1 MDSLLKRLTAG
12 WSLLRTVIGGVAA
25 TLIIFSFLAYGNLT
39 TARESAFTASH
50 SRAASYGD
58 LFNTVYN
65 NAIRTANGI
74 AAVTPDQH
82 GQQFSRDALTTAF
95 YQNMQTAWANQPGV
109 QAGYLFDTN
118 GRLLSGLK
126 AVSRG
131 LSSTTITPRELTARG
146 HGALAQALAAALAHG
161 TGSHLLSFA
170 GDAGRYGDLYLFQPV
185 VSYDSTTIG
194 AVVLRMSNDALAG
207 HFLSE
212 SHVALVAPPFIL
224 DAATPG
230 LVAQR
235 RINVLRDTA
244 TGVLGDQSL
253 LGGLKPVSTTDLTS
267 ATLGRTSAFRYGG
280 ADQLAGVVAPG
291 NLPAYHVVAYDPAPS
306 FWSAFLSALTGLS
319 GLVLLLLLI
328 AGGLLLTLM
337 QRNSIKAATSS
348 IEESRSAILATDVL
362 NLSHTLA
369 AARDGD
375 LTVEAPSADSEVGL
389 ISVMINGLL
398 DDYSATVAGII
409 RASEA
414 VQDGALRVDE
424 GVRSIVDVA
433 TRQGE
438 RVSMTAG
445 TVGALAA
452 SATEVQEATRQAT
465 ALAAEAFRSVCQ
477 GQDAVGRV
485 GEAVDAI
492 KEAAIGTTREFKH
505 LQEDSI
511 RLTALVSSVK
521 SNAEN
526 LDMQAANATLEARH
540 LGTET
545 GSAFATNIGRLARQA
560 QETLTDAETAV
571 RSVVTSIDAVN
582 RRIERISEQVRLGVD
597 EVRSIRG
604 AFEGITTTNEALVE
618 YIDQVDGSAHTQAE
632 SAQSAATAITT
643 VAAAFQQFNDLLVA
657 SSDEMASMRLVVAD
671 LQESV
676 ANLTVDETLLAE
688 KAPAG
693 VVGRAA

>member
-1 MDSLLKRLTAG
+1 MDGLLKRLTAG
-12 WSLLRTVIGGVAA
+12 RSLLSTVIGGAA
-25 TLIIFSFLAYGNLT
+25 TALIIFSFIAYGNLT
-39 TARESAFTASH
+39 TARQSALTASH
-50 SRAASYGD
+50 GRAGSYGD
-58 LFNTVYN
+58 LFNTIYN
-65 NAIRTANGI
+65 NVIRTANSI
-74 AAVTPDQH
+74 AAVTPDETTH
-82 GQQFSRDALTTAF
+82 DALIAAF
-95 YQNMQTAWANQPGV
+95 YQNMQTAWSNQPGIED
-109 QAGYLFDTN
+109 GYMFDPH
-118 GRLLSGLK
+118 GQLLYGLGVSSSGLSPMTTAPLYLK
-126 AVSRG
+126 PRSRG
-131 LSSTTITPRELTARG
+131 ALG
-146 HGALAQALAAALAHG
+146 HALAAALAHG
-161 TGSHLLSFA
+161 ASSHMFSFA
-170 GDAGRYGDLYLFQPV
+170 GDAARYGDLYLFVPLRN
-185 VSYDSTTIG
+185 YDGAIIA
-194 AVVLRMSNDALAG
+194 AVVLRVSNDALIG

-212 SHVALVAPPFIL
+212 SHVALAAPPFIL

-230 LVAQR
+230 LAARGRV
-235 RINVLRDTA
+235 NVLRDTA
-244 TGVLGDQSL
+244 AGVLGDSSL
-253 LGGLKPVSTTDLTS
+253 LGGLKPVSTTDLTG
-267 ATLGRTSAFRYGG
+267 ATLSQTSAFRYGG
-280 ADQLAGVVAPG
+280 ADQLAGVVTPD
-291 NLPAYHVVAYDPAPS
+291 NLPAYRVVAYDPAPS
-306 FWSAFLSALTGLS
+306 FWPALLGAVTGLS
-319 GLVLLLLLI
+319 GLILLLLLI

-337 QRNSIKAATSS
+337 QRSSIKAATSS
-348 IEESRSAILATDVL
+348 VEESRSALLAADVL
-362 NLSHTLA
+362 SVSQALA

-389 ISVMINGLL
+389 LSVMINGLL
-398 DDYSATVAGII
+398 SDYSATVAGIM

-414 VQDGALRVDE
+414 VRDGALRVDE

-433 TRQGE
+433 THQSE

-445 TVGALAA
+445 TVDALAA
-452 SATEVQEATRQAT
+452 SAAEVQEATRQAT
-465 ALAAEAFRSVCQ
+465 ELAAEAFRSVRQ

-604 AFEGITTTNEALVE
+604 AFTGITTTNEALVE
-618 YIDQVDGSAHTQAE
+618 YIDQVADSAHTQTE
-632 SAQSAATAITT
+632 SAQSAATAITAT
-643 VAAAFQQFNDLLVA
+643 AATFQQFNSLLIA

-676 ANLTVDETLLAE
+676 AGLTVDETLLAE
-688 KAPAG
+688 KASFG
-693 VVGRAA
+693 DVERAA

>member
-1 MDSLLKRLTAG
+1 MDGLLKRLTAG
-12 WSLLRTVIGGVAA
+12 RSLLSTVIGGVVVA
-25 TLIIFSFLAYGNLT
+25 LIIFSFIAYGNLT
-39 TARESAFTASH
+39 TARQSDLTANH
-50 SRAASYGD
+50 GRADSYGD
-58 LFNTVYN
+58 LFNTIYN
-65 NAIRTANGI
+65 SVIRTANGV
-74 AAVTPDQH
+74 AVVTPDQ
-82 GQQFSRDALTTAF
+82 QTSRDALSTAF
-95 YQNMQTAWANQPGV
+95 YQNMQTASINQPGIED
-109 QAGYLFDTN
+109 GYLFDTN
-118 GRLLSGLK
+118 GQLIY
-126 AVSRG
+126 G
-131 LSSTTITPRELTARG
+131 LSSSSSGLSTAATVPSYLKLRG
-146 HGALAQALAAALAHG
+146 HGALGRALTAALTNG
-161 TGSHLLSFA
+161 VNSHVFSFA
-170 GDAGRYGDLYLFQPV
+170 GDSGRYGDLYLFVPV
-185 VSYDSTTIG
+185 QNYDNTIVG
-194 AVVLRMSNDALAG
+194 AVVVRVSNDFVAG

-212 SHVALVAPPFIL
+212 PGIALVAPPFIL

-230 LVAQR
+230 LVAR
-235 RINVLRDTA
+235 GRVNVLRDTA
-244 TGVLGDQSL
+244 AGILGDSSL
-253 LGGLKPVSTTDLTS
+253 LDGLKPLSTTDLTG
-267 ATLGRTSAFRYGG
+267 ATLSRTSTFRYGG
-280 ADQLAGVVAPG
+280 ADQLAGVVTPD
-291 NLPAYHVVAYDPAPS
+291 NLPAYRVVSYDPAPS
-306 FWSAFLSALTGLS
+306 FWSALLGAITSLS
-319 GLVLLLLLI
+319 GLVLLMLLI

-337 QRNSIKAATSS
+337 QRNSIKAATSTV
-348 IEESRSAILATDVL
+348 EESRSALLAADVL
-362 NLSHTLA
+362 NVSQALA

-375 LTVEAPSADSEVGL
+375 LTVEVPSADSEVGL
-389 ISVMINGLL
+389 IAVMINGLL
-398 DDYSATVAGII
+398 GDYSATVAGII

-433 TRQGE
+433 THQSE
-438 RVSMTAG
+438 RVSVTAE

-452 SATEVQEATRQAT
+452 SATEVQQATREA
-465 ALAAEAFRSVCQ
+465 AELAAEAFRSVRQ

-604 AFEGITTTNEALVE
+604 SFEGITTTNEALVE
-618 YIDQVDGSAHTQAE
+618 YIDQVAGSAHTQAE

-643 VAAAFQQFNDLLVA
+643 VAAAFQQFNSLLVV

-676 ANLTVDETLLAE
+676 ASLTVDETLLAE

-693 VVGRAA
+693 VVERAA

>member
-1 MDSLLKRLTAG
+1 MDGLLKRLTAG
-12 WSLLRTVIGGVAA
+12 RSLLSTVIGGIVTA
-25 TLIIFSFLAYGNLT
+25 LIIFSFIAYGNLT
-39 TARESAFTASH
+39 TARQSALTADH
-50 SRAASYGD
+50 GRADSYGD
-58 LFNTVYN
+58 LFNTIYN
-65 NAIRTANGI
+65 NVIRTANGI
-74 AAVTPDQH
+74 AVVTPDQ
-82 GQQFSRDALTTAF
+82 QTSRDALTTAF
-95 YQNMQTAWANQPGV
+95 YQNMQTAWSNQPGIEG
-109 QAGYLFDTN
+109 GYLFDAN
-118 GRLLSGLK
+118 GQLIYGLSASSSGL
-126 AVSRG
+126 
-131 LSSTTITPRELTARG
+131 STATTVPLYLKPHS
-146 HGALAQALAAALAHG
+146 HGALGQALAAALTNGAK
-161 TGSHLLSFA
+161 SHLFSFA
-170 GDAGRYGDLYLFQPV
+170 GDAGRYGDLYLFVPV
-185 VSYDSTTIG
+185 QNYDGTITG
-194 AVVLRMSNDALAG
+194 AVVVRVSNDALAG

-230 LVAQR
+230 LMARGRV
-235 RINVLRDTA
+235 NVLRDTA
-244 TGVLGDQSL
+244 AGVLSDSSL
-253 LGGLKPVSTTDLTS
+253 LGRLKPLSTTDLAG
-267 ATLGRTSAFRYGG
+267 ATLSRTSTFRYGG
-280 ADQLAGVVAPG
+280 ANQVAGVVTPD
-291 NLPAYHVVAYDPAPS
+291 NLPAYRVVSYDPAPS
-306 FWSAFLSALTGLS
+306 FWSALLGAITSLS
-319 GLVLLLLLI
+319 GLVLLMLLI

-337 QRNSIKAATSS
+337 QRNSIKAATSTV
-348 IEESRSAILATDVL
+348 EESRSALLAADVL
-362 NLSHTLA
+362 NVSQALA

-375 LTVEAPSADSEVGL
+375 LTVEVPSANSEVGL
-389 ISVMINGLL
+389 IAVMINGLL
-398 DDYSATVAGII
+398 GDYSATVAGII

-433 TRQGE
+433 THQSE
-438 RVSMTAG
+438 RVSVTAE

-452 SATEVQEATRQAT
+452 SATEVQQATREATE
-465 ALAAEAFRSVCQ
+465 LAAEAFRSVRQ

-604 AFEGITTTNEALVE
+604 SFEGITTTNEALVE
-618 YIDQVDGSAHTQAE
+618 YIDQVAGSAHTQAE

-643 VAAAFQQFNDLLVA
+643 VAAAFQQFNSLLVV

-676 ANLTVDETLLAE
+676 ASLTVDETLLAE

-693 VVGRAA
+693 VVERAA

>member
-1 MDSLLKRLTAG
+1 MDGLLKRLTAG
-12 WSLLRTVIGGVAA
+12 RSLLSTVIGGVVVA
-25 TLIIFSFLAYGNLT
+25 LIIFSFIAYGNLT
-39 TARESAFTASH
+39 TTRQSALTADH
-50 SRAASYGD
+50 GRADSYGD
-58 LFNTVYN
+58 LFNTIYN
-65 NAIRTANGI
+65 NVIRTVNGI
-74 AAVTPDQH
+74 GMGTPDH
-82 GQQFSRDALTTAF
+82 PSRDALSSAF
-95 YQNMQTAWANQPGV
+95 YQNMQTAWGNQPGIED
-109 QAGYLFDTN
+109 GYLFDAKGQLIYGLGTSS
-118 GRLLSGLK
+118 SGLTPVTALPPYLK
-126 AVSRG
+126 PHSRG
-131 LSSTTITPRELTARG
+131 ALGQALTAALTT
-146 HGALAQALAAALAHG
+146 GAR
-161 TGSHLLSFA
+161 SRVFSFA
-170 GDAGRYGDLYLFQPV
+170 GDAGRYGDLYLFMPLQN
-185 VSYDSTTIG
+185 YDGAYGGGIVG
-194 AVVLRMSNDALAG
+194 AVAVRVSNDAVAG

-212 SHVALVAPPFIL
+212 SRVALVAPPFIL

-230 LVAQR
+230 LMARGRV
-235 RINVLRDTA
+235 NVLRDTA
-244 TGVLGDQSL
+244 AGVLGDSSL
-253 LGGLKPVSTTDLTS
+253 MGRLKPLSTTDLAG
-267 ATLGRTSAFRYGG
+267 ATLSRTNTFRYGG
-280 ADQLAGVVAPG
+280 ADQVAGVVTPD
-291 NLPAYHVVAYDPAPS
+291 NLPAYRVVSYDPAPS
-306 FWSAFLSALTGLS
+306 FWSALLGAITSLS

-337 QRNSIKAATSS
+337 QRNSIKTATSTV
-348 IEESRSAILATDVL
+348 EESRSALLAADVL
-362 NLSHTLA
+362 NVSQALA

-375 LTVEAPSADSEVGL
+375 LTVEVPSADSEVGL
-389 ISVMINGLL
+389 IAVMINGLL
-398 DDYSATVAGII
+398 GDYSATVAGII

-433 TRQGE
+433 THQSE
-438 RVSMTAG
+438 RVSVTAE

-452 SATEVQEATRQAT
+452 SATEVQQATREATE
-465 ALAAEAFRSVCQ
+465 LAAEAFRSVRQ

-604 AFEGITTTNEALVE
+604 SFEGITTTNEALVE
-618 YIDQVDGSAHTQAE
+618 YIDQVAGSAHTQAE

-643 VAAAFQQFNDLLVA
+643 VAAAFQQFNSLLVV

-676 ANLTVDETLLAE
+676 ASLTVDETLLAE

-693 VVGRAA
+693 VVERAA